1 MWENVF
7 LLVLT
12 GVVKVGFTA
21 WTFGMMVELSHDSDE
36 TIMIGRLRSQ
46 LEYSCQQLR

>member
-12 GVVKVGFTA
+12 GAVKIGFTA
-21 WTFGMMVELSHDSDE
+21 WTFGMMV
-36 TIMIGRLRSQ
+36 RFV
-46 LEYSCQQLR
+46 